1 MRIVPRKTVVKP
13 ILKKQIQ
20 DPRFRKKINH
30 KYLDLGYLK
39 YLNSTKS
46 KIEVDE

>member
-1 MRIVPRKTVVKP
+1 MKVIVKRPTVKP
-13 ILKKQIQ
+13 SLKRQIK
-20 DPRFRKKINH
+20 DATHIKKINY